1 MSGAEA
7 QLPNQQPEYQPESPS
22 SADAVPDLTVN
33 EWEAS
38 LMGADQDPEK
48 LNDADENASVFSTRS
63 GIKDLLVKSATPP
76 EQGAEATV
84 ELKAKVADAPAG
96 DALPLPE
103 PGKGKDAGDPGKRSR
118 RQLNRVRRRQLN
130 YLEKRREQKRR
141 MVFYNRIRLIF
152 KLCFA
157 LLWGALLWE
166 LLHSSVWTFSQPS
179 FTLENQRL
187 LRAEQLAPLVK
198 NYQGQPIYDVNTGK
212 IARKIKQE
220 NAIVDRV
227 VVRRRLFPARLDIM
241 VMEKEPWAEI
251 FAVELL
257 RPTAKPPAPATAAAK
272 TPFKPVAQPTA
283 PRPVKPVQPYAMLVP
298 EGFISLNRYNYRA
311 ELYPGRVMEKIIV
324 TPGSRIQQAYLDRL
338 REIAWQA
345 RQIPGLQLVSLD
357 IRNPQLV
364 KLNFEETVVILGRMD
379 NGASQRLARIIPLV
393 PKIQELQAGIN
404 AVDLRWEEQVTF
416 HTKPN
421 IDLGLKKSAKT
432 DG

>member
-7 QLPNQQPEYQPESPS
+7 QLPNQQPEDQPESLS
-22 SADAVPDLTVN
+22 SSDVVPDLTVN
-33 EWEAS
+33 EWDAS

-48 LNDADENASVFSTRS
+48 FNDSDESASVFSARS
-63 GIKDLLVKSATPP
+63 GIKDLLVKSATSP
-76 EQGAEATV
+76 ERAAETTAESRAKAT
-84 ELKAKVADAPAG
+84 DSPAG
-96 DALPLPE
+96 DAAPLPE
-103 PGKGKDAGDPGKRSR
+103 PRKGRVADDSRKRSR

-141 MVFYNRIRLIF
+141 MVFYNRIRLVF

-166 LLHSSVWTFSQPS
+166 LLHSPFWIFAQPN

-227 VVRRRLFPARLDIM
+227 VVRRRLFPTRLDIT

-251 FAVELL
+251 YAVELS
-257 RPTAKPPAPATAAAK
+257 RPSLK
-272 TPFKPVAQPTA
+272 PTA
-283 PRPVKPVQPYAMLVP
+283 PAAKDTKPPSQETPEAPKPVKEVRPYAVLVP
-298 EGFISLNRYNYRA
+298 EGFISLERYYYRP
-311 ELYPGRVMEKIIV
+311 ELYPGRRMEKIMV
-324 TPGSRIQQAYLDRL
+324 TPGSRIQRTYLDRL
-338 REIAWQA
+338 QEIAWQA
-345 RQIPGLQLVSLD
+345 RQIPGLTLVSLD
-357 IRNPQLV
+357 IRNPQMV
-364 KLNFEETVVILGRMD
+364 KLNFEETLVILGRMD
-379 NGASQRLARIIPLV
+379 NGASQRLARLIPLV
-393 PKIQELQAGIN
+393 PKIKELQAGIN

-421 IDLGLKKSAKT
+421 LDLGLKKEEKT